1 MEHCKQEKIW
11 YKLRASKILIICS
24 HTHCPQTEAHMI
36 HVVVTIF
43 EQQDLKLKGCSTNQW
58 SIELTPW
65 VSPSFVCDQRW
76 RCDVNSHSS
85 GPWLSLGAVLVAAA
99 DIGSHRESAG
109 DRITELGTLSVKQQ
123 QVLRTG
129 KNIWKNTGR
138 QRKSGLDWF
147 CHA

>member
-1 MEHCKQEKIW
+1 
-11 YKLRASKILIICS
+11 
-24 HTHCPQTEAHMI
+24 MI

-65 VSPSFVCDQRW
+65 VSSSFVCDQRW

-85 GPWLSLGAVLVAAA
+85 GLWLSLGAVLVAAA

-109 DRITELGTLSVKQQ
+109 DRITELVTLSVTQQ
-123 QVLRTG
+123 QVLR
-129 KNIWKNTGR
+129 
-138 QRKSGLDWF
+138 S
-147 CHA
+147 